1 MQDRR
6 LVLVVQGDEITT
18 SYQLWLETPC
28 DEHDAHVISNSL
40 LDVEGILA
48 ESPHTWLLTAL
59 TRASQELCLCGGT
72 QELTDAVTRILEATR
87 G

>member
-6 LVLVVQGDEITT
+6 LIVVVQGDAITT
-18 SYQLWLETPC
+18 SYYMWLETPC
-28 DEHDAHVISNSL
+28 DEHGQHVIKNEL
-40 LDVEGILA
+40 LDVEGIDA
-48 ESPHTWLLTAL
+48 ESPHTWLMAAL

-72 QELTDAVTRILEATR
+72 QERGDAVQAILEATR